1 MTDHPRLDV
10 HYFPAYAPG
19 LNPAEYVWAQAD
31 RELANGS
38 PDDLRELRQQ
48 LEGATRRLRRCPS
61 LLWSCIYASDP
72 PWTAP
77 AAARS

>member
-1 MTDHPRLDV
+1 
-10 HYFPAYAPG
+10 
-19 LNPAEYVWAQAD
+19 VWAQAD

-61 LLWSCIYASDP
+61 LLWSCIYASDL